1 MGYSRESLADS
12 PISSTISLPRAVRA
26 SLLNKK
32 IRPALDPE
40 ATLHNR
46 RYGAGLLTLPG
57 ILFYALRGGLLLSW
71 SFGRCGVHILYSRM
85 PRTQAFLPFDRLKYD
100 AYSLGRRYRSDIDLG
115 RQLPIVAANKV
126 LAAPDVKA
134 HPSRSWI
141 YARGL
146 RLLAT
151 A

>member
-1 MGYSRESLADS
+1 MWCSDSLLSYASNTGFS
-12 PISSTISLPRAVRA
+12 PIRSS
-26 SLLNKK
+26 
-32 IRPALDPE
+32 
-40 ATLHNR
+40 H
-46 RYGAGLLTLPG
+46 
-57 ILFYALRGGLLLSW
+57 
-71 SFGRCGVHILYSRM
+71 
-85 PRTQAFLPFDRLKYD
+85 D

-151 A
+151 AQVMRKYGPPPSSYRLAALPRAF